1 MMLPEWLNTAGLVFN
16 MAGVVTAF
24 FFGFLQPLHTDAL
37 TPDKIGEDTI
47 KLKASYERLS
57 KIGLGL
63 MFAGFAFQLI
73 ATWFARSS

>member
-1 MMLPEWLNTAGLVFN
+1 

-24 FFGFLQPLHTDAL
+24 FFGFPQPTHIDAL
-37 TPDKIGEDTI
+37 TTVKPTEDTK
-47 KLKASYERLS
+47 KLKARYECLS

-73 ATWFARSS
+73 ATWVARGS